1 MSLTKA
7 VATVAAAL
15 LGTAYAQP
23 NVYQR
28 GEPFGQ
34 PQKNAWPNPST
45 ERGPYKH
52 DPAKDPNS
60 PDRNAHW
67 PKLNYISCDDDLGW
81 IPFTDVSNE
90 DNKKAPTVDSYLSSV
105 NGSRCHCP
113 RTGRW
118 EGQMTNGTWF
128 WDYTQEDWQVNP
140 GVNGKPPVVMGKG
153 QMSASATWEFWS
165 TKPDGTQLDPATI
178 QGDVNGPPDP
188 GGERFWVAQEV
199 TVWGQPARGAE
210 WIPDVNEFQSSKK
223 FVELTPDGK
232 IMRDGNGNI
241 LYKGSSISLVYE
253 CQTLYT
259 DTMAPDRR
267 DRGHTPAAPPPST
280 SSRRVSDDPTPGP
293 APPRVSDE
301 STGATPGPAPT
312 EQFPHKMAWYMFL
325 TASSGPDTKGGEY
338 VPEGSLNPP
347 FQNCDEI
354 NKGNIGASTCPMRDH
369 TTSGYEWTPGTS
381 ICPDANKGFTRQE
394 QQPLCPN
401 CVVSSHYQG
410 SDGGG
415 LLEND
420 HHNEMNKQA
429 AGAGNGGEQPSN
441 HGLPPCATKRD
452 PAALDES
459 ESPWQNDFFSMC
471 DFPMVASA
479 MALPINGM
487 YENPA
492 SATFHANGTI
502 TAGPPQDHI
511 GGENSDSVQAHSH
524 PPGAPGADVA
534 TSGYDG
540 ISGPVN
546 SLMLCDGV
554 FEHCYTNVAGD
565 GAQLLM
571 DCGYGHTKQF
581 LASLDQ
587 NKHSKPGILGKVP
600 PLVDDVTFNPDG
612 STDVD
617 PNYKQ
622 RGFAT
627 LICVRNPW
635 IQGGGYD
642 QTQGKKKTFVETCN
656 DASTDNTLWMPGKGT
671 GEGTGPNY
679 MSTSCMKGGGFG
691 WPYCPNYAPN
701 SGAIKDDP
709 PPYSYIFPQGT
720 NIGQKFYFLKILSAR
735 FLPVSLIFVLVLVLV
750 LVLVFVLVL
759 VLVFNPPAPLPSDS
773 RTSSWI

>member
-7 VATVAAAL
+7 VATMAAAV
-15 LGTAYAQP
+15 LGTAYAQKN

-28 GEPFGQ
+28 GKPFFQ
-34 PQKNAWPNPST
+34 PQNNVPNPST
-45 ERGPYKH
+45 ERNIYKYQPKDST
-52 DPAKDPNS
+52 DP
-60 PDRNAHW
+60 NAHW

-81 IPFTDVSNE
+81 IPFTDVTKP
-90 DNKKAPTVDSYLSSV
+90 DYKAPTVENYLKSV

-140 GVNGKPPVVMGKG
+140 GVNGKAPIVMGKG

-165 TKPDGTQLDPATI
+165 TKLDGSPLDPTKIPAHDGTTN
-178 QGDVNGPPDP
+178 GDVTNPPHPD
-188 GGERFWVAQEV
+188 GERFWVAQEV

-210 WIPDVNEFQSSKK
+210 WIPDVNEFQNSKK

-232 IMRDGNGNI
+232 VMRGKDGNI

-267 DRGHTPAAPPPST
+267 DRGYLPPAPAPPST

-293 APPRVSDE
+293 APPRVSDDPP
-301 STGATPGPAPT
+301 TPGPAPA

-325 TASSGPDTKGGEY
+325 TASSGPGNNMGGEY
-338 VPEGSLNPP
+338 LVPNNPP
-347 FQNCDEI
+347 PTFKNCDDI
-354 NKGNIGASTCPMRDH
+354 NKDNMGPQTCTNRDH
-369 TTSGYEWTPGTS
+369 TTSDYEWTPGTS
-381 ICPDANKGFTRQE
+381 LCPDATKPSTE
-394 QQPLCPN
+394 PYPLCPN

-429 AGAGNGGEQPSN
+429 ATGGNGEDQKPN
-441 HGLPPCATKRD
+441 TGLPPCATKRD
-452 PAALDES
+452 PATLDKS
-459 ESPWQNDFFSMC
+459 DSPWQNDYFSMC

-511 GGENSDSVQAHSH
+511 GGENSASPQAHSH
-524 PPGAPGADVA
+524 PPGAPGGNVA
-534 TSGYDG
+534 SSGYDG

-554 FEHCYTNVAGD
+554 FDHCYTNVDAD
-565 GAQLLM
+565 GGAKFM
-571 DCGYGHTKQF
+571 DCGYGHTKSF
-581 LASLDQ
+581 LSSLDQ
-587 NKHSKPGILGKVP
+587 NKRSKPGILGNVP
-600 PLVDDVTFNPDG
+600 PLVDDVTF
-612 STDVD
+612 D
-617 PNYKQ
+617 PNGGEPNKDPTYKQ

-635 IQGGGYD
+635 IQGSGYD
-642 QTQGKKKTFVETCN
+642 QTHPSKTFTETCN
-656 DASTDNTLWMPGKGT
+656 DKQTDNTLWMPGKGT
-671 GEGTGPNY
+671 GENPPTGPNY

-709 PPYSYIFPQGT
+709 PPYSYIFPQGK

-735 FLPVSLIFVLVLVLV
+735 FLPVSLILLLLLLLLFLFLIL
-750 LVLVFVLVL
+750 LHPFHLIPGRHPGFKL
-759 VLVFNPPAPLPSDS
+759 
-773 RTSSWI
+773 